1 MGAYIYQGWTY
12 HCVGE
17 VWNEVPI
24 TTGETFYEFDGDDTC
39 LGTRPD
45 SKIQSC
51 LTSMTCSEL
60 VTIPGWQYNRLPS
73 SGQLSGGASP
83 HGALDM
89 AGNVAEWAAGKP
101 PDIGSCPGFHRELAR
116 YGGSQVFKA
125 TGVHMEYL
133 PDATTPGKSV

>member
-1 MGAYIYQGWTY
+1 M
-12 HCVGE
+12 
-17 VWNEVPI
+17 PI

-45 SKIQSC
+45 GKIQSC

-83 HGALDM
+83 YGALDM
-89 AGNVAEWAAGKP
+89 AGNVAEWAAEET
-101 PDIGSCPGFHRELAR
+101 GSIIETQDALGHKNPSTTKAYVQRIAVKKVGTAR
-116 YGGSQVFKA
+116 
-125 TGVHMEYL
+125 
-133 PDATTPGKSV
+133 